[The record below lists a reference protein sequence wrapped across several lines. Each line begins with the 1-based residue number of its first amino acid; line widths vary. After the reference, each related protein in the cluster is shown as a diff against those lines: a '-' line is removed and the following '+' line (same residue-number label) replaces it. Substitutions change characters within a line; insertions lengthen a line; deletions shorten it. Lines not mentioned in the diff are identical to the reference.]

1 MIDVHAHVTMDV
13 TAQLARA
20 RSVGVDTTILLATR
34 VHPEAAG
41 TVAELRAQLAG
52 LGRVIA
58 GAGDTEQAAAA
69 AHTELRAA
77 LDAHPDTVGMWKVPL
92 DADDDRIAAQVL
104 AAAGDSRIV
113 GIGEL
118 TPPPGHAG
126 RIESVLRA
134 CADLASTRS
143 LPVLVHGFA
152 PNTAADLDEYARL
165 AAAYPTVPVIIGAFG
180 GLNSLQAVELA
191 CTRRNLHLDL
201 SSALQ
206 VFVVAAALRQ
216 IPEQCLFG
224 SNTPYGDVA
233 ANLHV
238 LEAATHDPYVRDLA
252 SSGNAARIFEIPT
265 LR

>member
-1 MIDVHAHVTMDV
+1 MIDVHAHVTTDV

-20 RSVGVDTTILLATR
+20 RSVGVGTTILLGTR

-58 GAGDTEQAAAA
+58 GTGDTEQAAAQ

-77 LDAHPDTVGMWKVPL
+77 LDAHPGTVAMWKVPL
-92 DADDDRIAAQVL
+92 DADHDRIAAQVL
-104 AAAGDSRIV
+104 VSAGDSRIV

-118 TPPPGHAG
+118 TPPPGQAR
-126 RIESVLRA
+126 RIEPVLQA
-134 CADLASTRS
+134 CADLASTRR

-165 AAAYPTVPVIIGAFG
+165 AGAYPTVPVIIGAFG

-191 CTRRNLHLDL
+191 CSRRNLYLDL

-206 VFVVAAALRQ
+206 VFVVAAALRE

-233 ANLHV
+233 ANIHV
-238 LEAATHDPYVRDLA
+238 IEAATHDPHVRELA
-252 SSGNAARIFEIPT
+252 SSGNAARIFGIPASC
-265 LR
+265 